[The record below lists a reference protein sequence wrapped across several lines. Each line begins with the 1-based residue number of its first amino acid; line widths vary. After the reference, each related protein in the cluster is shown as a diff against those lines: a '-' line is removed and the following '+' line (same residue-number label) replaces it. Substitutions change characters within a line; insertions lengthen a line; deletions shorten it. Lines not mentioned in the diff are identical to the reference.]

1 MSENPTLEEVGIAI
15 LELASELA
23 DQAEEAIQAGTYDEQ
38 PADYGDYD
46 YHSTPDYEYGYYG
59 DDWSIE
65 DILNDLGG
73 SAGHKDVPL
82 PFVPEAADG
91 ADEDVQKQLNEM
103 DVVLP
108 AKVLMTGLAGG
119 YAGTRMFAN
128 GIWNVP
134 WDGYP
139 ALLHRGERVL
149 TARENL
155 QYTYNN
161 YFGNVNL
168 NNGLEIEALTE
179 SIERRNRR
187 QRSGYG
193 A

>member
-1 MSENPTLEEVGIAI
+1 MNTPVC
-15 LELASELA
+15 
-23 DQAEEAIQAGTYDEQ
+23 DFCRNYAESDALRLHM
-38 PADYGDYD
+38 P
-46 YHSTPDYEYGYYG
+46 
-59 DDWSIE
+59 
-65 DILNDLGG
+65 
-73 SAGHKDVPL
+73 GHKGVPL

-155 QYTYNN
+155 QDTYNN

-179 SIERRNRR
+179 SIDRRNRR

-193 A
+193 VA